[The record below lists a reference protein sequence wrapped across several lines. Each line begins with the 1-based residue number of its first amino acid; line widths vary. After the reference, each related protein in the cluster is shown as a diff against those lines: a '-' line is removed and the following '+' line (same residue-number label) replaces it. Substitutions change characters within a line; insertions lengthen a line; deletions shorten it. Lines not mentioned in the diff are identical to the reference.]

1 MVGVQ
6 DLVVKQT
13 APGVFEVSVG
23 GRSPTT
29 HRVTAREEYVR
40 SLTAGRAPA
49 IELVRKSF
57 EFLLE
62 REPNTSIMRSFEL
75 NVIQKYFP
83 EYERV
88 ISAAFA
94 E

>member
-6 DLVVKQT
+6 DIVVKQT

-29 HRVTAREEYVR
+29 HRVTAPEEYVR
-40 SLTAGRAPA
+40 SLTGGRAPG
-49 IELVRKSF
+49 IELLRKSF

-62 REPNTSIMRSFEL
+62 REPNTSILRTFEL
-75 NVIQKYFP
+75 SVIQQYFP
-83 EYERV
+83 EYEQI